1 MTKKTALLLILLFP
15 LLFSCEQNSSALK
28 FEQGVVY
35 EIFPALMDSLH
46 RDFRLK
52 PPPPP
57 PKPILNENGEIIGRD
72 STGFHQ
78 ALSNFKE
85 SKAELEAYT
94 VTLVIAVRDSVDLLE
109 NEEKNRLLSHF
120 SKYDIKLDTTDLS
133 TKYKLH
139 INHLETNND
148 KVQFRYRSEFPEG
161 SDIWEEEYDFHM
173 SGITSISRIQFDST
187 KSFGVFES
195 GMSCGKLC
203 GYGVRVFIRK
213 ENGKW
218 IIDEIN
224 VIEIA

>member
-1 MTKKTALLLILLFP
+1 MIKKTTLLLILIFP
-15 LLFSCEQNSSALK
+15 LLFSCEQKSSELK
-28 FEQGVVY
+28 FEQAVVY

-57 PKPILNENGEIIGRD
+57 PKPIINENGEIIGRD
-72 STGFHQ
+72 STGFQQ
-78 ALSNFKE
+78 ALSDFKE
-85 SKAELEAYT
+85 RKAELEADT

-120 SKYDIKLDTTDLS
+120 SNYDIKLDTTDLS
-133 TKYKLH
+133 TKYKLQ

-148 KVQFRYRSEFPEG
+148 KVQFRYRSKFPEG
-161 SDIWEEEYDFHM
+161 SDIWEEEYDFHL

-187 KSFGVFES
+187 KSFGVLES
-195 GMSCGKLC
+195 GMSCGKWC
-203 GYGVRVFIRK
+203 GIGVRVFIRK

-218 IIDEIN
+218 IIDEIT